1 MTLNSSIKNKML
13 NNASYGKYSCS
24 LPREIPALLHH
35 HFNRNHSRNNV
46 ISDNS
51 NQKHVNDENKID
63 EDDLFEA
70 NYLQGEN
77 GEENEDD
84 DDDDDDNDNVY
95 GRHKRSD
102 ETKTKN
108 MGQAISDL
116 ASSIV
121 EKDGRE
127 LFGGV
132 PSRRVPI
139 NSISQSFF

>member
-1 MTLNSSIKNKML
+1 ML

-24 LPREIPALLHH
+24 LPREIPALMHN
-35 HFNRNHSRNNV
+35 HFNRNHSRNAL
-46 ISDNS
+46 ITDN
-51 NQKHVNDENKID
+51 NNLNNVNDENKID
-63 EDDLFEA
+63 EDLFES
-70 NYLQGEN
+70 NYLQGKNEN
-77 GEENEDD
+77 VDDEEDNSDDNEDD
-84 DDDDDDNDNVY
+84 DDDDDDVY
-95 GRHKRSD
+95 GEEKRSD
-102 ETKTKN
+102 EIKTKN

>member
-1 MTLNSSIKNKML
+1 ML

-35 HFNRNHSRNNV
+35 HFNRNHSRNTL
-46 ISDNS
+46 ISDNN
-51 NQKHVNDENKID
+51 NQKNVNDENKID
-63 EDDLFEA
+63 EDLFES
-70 NYLQGEN
+70 NYLQGKN
-77 GEENEDD
+77 DEENEELDDEDD
-84 DDDDDDNDNVY
+84 DSDGDDDVY
-95 GRHKRSD
+95 GENHKSD
-102 ETKTKN
+102 EIKTKN

>member
-1 MTLNSSIKNKML
+1 ML
-13 NNASYGKYSCS
+13 NNAAYGKYSCS
-24 LPREIPALLHH
+24 LPREIPALLLI
-35 HFNRNHSRNNV
+35 NRNNIAKKDH
-46 ISDNS
+46 
-51 NQKHVNDENKID
+51 QKNAVNDENRIAD
-63 EDDLFEA
+63 VDDDTFENEFLQNNNDDYDDDVYEEADAEDDNLA
-70 NYLQGEN
+70 N
-77 GEENEDD
+77 
-84 DDDDDDNDNVY
+84 
-95 GRHKRSD
+95 
-102 ETKTKN
+102 KN

>member
-1 MTLNSSIKNKML
+1 MRNKML
-13 NNASYGKYSCS
+13 NNAAYGKYSCS
-24 LPREIPALLHH
+24 LPREIPALLHNL
-35 HFNRNHSRNNV
+35 NRKKDYNGA
-46 ISDNS
+46 DKS
-51 NQKHVNDENKID
+51 NQKNINDENRLLDDDDIFENKFLENQD
-63 EDDLFEA
+63 EDEQDDV
-70 NYLQGEN
+70 Y
-77 GEENEDD
+77 DD
-84 DDDDDDNDNVY
+84 DDDDDDNGDNE
-95 GRHKRSD
+95 S
-102 ETKTKN
+102 KTKN

>member
-1 MTLNSSIKNKML
+1 ML

-24 LPREIPALLHH
+24 LPREIPALMHN
-35 HFNRNHSRNNV
+35 HFSNRNHSRNAL
-46 ISDNS
+46 ITDNN
-51 NQKHVNDENKID
+51 NQNNVNDENKID
-63 EDDLFEA
+63 EDLFES
-70 NYLQGEN
+70 NYLQGKN
-77 GEENEDD
+77 EEVDDEDDNSDD
-84 DDDDDDNDNVY
+84 DDDDEVY
-95 GRHKRSD
+95 GKEKKSD
-102 ETKTKN
+102 EIKTKN